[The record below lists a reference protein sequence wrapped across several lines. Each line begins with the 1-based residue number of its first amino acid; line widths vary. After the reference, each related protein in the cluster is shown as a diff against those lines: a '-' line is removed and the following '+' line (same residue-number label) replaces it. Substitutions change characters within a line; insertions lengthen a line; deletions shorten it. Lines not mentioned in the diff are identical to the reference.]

1 MKLTFYCKWYR
12 PKGAQKS
19 SKGPKKPKRA
29 PHRNPIKPTLREEQF
44 KRRKNLTFMLERRFE
59 LIFLRCKTFDAFSS
73 FLRNSIFF
81 SRCWFFERDK
91 KLLRSPPLLD
101 SRRAEAKLKMK
112 LFCSSVSSWSLKSFV
127 VVGNVVVVVAASCR
141 RALKKLLQPSPTLN
155 VASERLL
162 PSTTSLTSMAA
173 ASASPTL
180 NSI

>member
-1 MKLTFYCKWYR
+1 M
-12 PKGAQKS
+12 
-19 SKGPKKPKRA
+19 
-29 PHRNPIKPTLREEQF
+29 KPTLSEEQS
-44 KRRKNLTFMLERRFE
+44 KRRKTLTFMLERRFE

-73 FLRNSIFF
+73 FLRNSIFL

-127 VVGNVVVVVAASCR
+127 VVGNVVVGGNVVVVVVAASCR

-162 PSTTSLTSMAA
+162 PSTPSLTSLTSLTSMAA

>member
-1 MKLTFYCKWYR
+1 M
-12 PKGAQKS
+12 
-19 SKGPKKPKRA
+19 
-29 PHRNPIKPTLREEQF
+29 KPTLSEEQS
-44 KRRKNLTFMLERRFE
+44 KRRKTLTFMLERRFE
-59 LIFLRCKTFDAFSS
+59 LIFLRSKTFDEFSS

-127 VVGNVVVVVAASCR
+127 VVGNVVVGGNVVVVVVAASCR

>member
-1 MKLTFYCKWYR
+1 MVLALQRSIGRHKSPKR
-12 PKGAQKS
+12 PQKNHKS
-19 SKGPKKPKRA
+19 SVAESNETNPQRRTIQKKK
-29 PHRNPIKPTLREEQF
+29 KT
-44 KRRKNLTFMLERRFE
+44 LTFMLERRFE
-59 LIFLRCKTFDAFSS
+59 LIFLRCKTFDEFSS

>member
-1 MKLTFYCKWYR
+1 
-12 PKGAQKS
+12 
-19 SKGPKKPKRA
+19 
-29 PHRNPIKPTLREEQF
+29 
-44 KRRKNLTFMLERRFE
+44 MLERRFE
-59 LIFLRCKTFDAFSS
+59 LIFLRCKTFDEFSS

-127 VVGNVVVVVAASCR
+127 VVGNVVVVVVVAASCR

-162 PSTTSLTSMAA
+162 PSTTSSTSWTSMAA

-180 NSI
+180 NTI